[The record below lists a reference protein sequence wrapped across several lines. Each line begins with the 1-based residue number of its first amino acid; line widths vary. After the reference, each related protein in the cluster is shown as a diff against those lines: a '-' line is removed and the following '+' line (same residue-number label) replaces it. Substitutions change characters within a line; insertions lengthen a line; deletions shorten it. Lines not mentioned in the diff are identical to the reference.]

1 MEDKVIRLLK
11 EKGPLPVYRIAKELR
26 TTYGTAQYYIELLM
40 RHGKVYTVKVGAR
53 RYVVLNSQDW
63 LNAVT
68 VEDVI
73 KELNIVLRRA
83 KIKPKTP
90 LSEALKMLEHKAHNV
105 AEALMLIVATL
116 HRQTSS

>member
-1 MEDKVIRLLK
+1 MEDKVIRLLE
-11 EKGPLPVYRIAKELR
+11 EKGLLPVYRIAKELR
-26 TTYGTAQYYIELLM
+26 TTYGAAQYYIELLT

-53 RYVVLNSQDW
+53 RYVALNGQDW

-73 KELNIVLRRA
+73 EELSIMLRRA

-116 HRQTSS
+116 RHQTSP